1 MQGSRLRPLR
11 HLRQNFIAYLALFFA
26 LSGSAT
32 AAGVLLRAGDPAGGD
47 LAGTYPNPTLRSGA
61 IYFSDG
67 VVTGVNLGP
76 LAPGGCVGGFGRTIP
91 GLQPNDIPIVR
102 AIQPYPFHL
111 PPGIVVS
118 GRVEDDAVTIYVCNV
133 STDTYND
140 LPTTS
145 YRIIVL
151 R

>member
-61 IYFSDG
+61 IYFYDG

-76 LAPGGCVGGFGRTIP
+76 PCTRGLRRRIRTHHPG
-91 GLQPNDIPIVR
+91 
-102 AIQPYPFHL
+102 A
-111 PPGIVVS
+111 
-118 GRVEDDAVTIYVCNV
+118 
-133 STDTYND
+133 
-140 LPTTS
+140 TTE
-145 YRIIVL
+145 
-151 R
+151 